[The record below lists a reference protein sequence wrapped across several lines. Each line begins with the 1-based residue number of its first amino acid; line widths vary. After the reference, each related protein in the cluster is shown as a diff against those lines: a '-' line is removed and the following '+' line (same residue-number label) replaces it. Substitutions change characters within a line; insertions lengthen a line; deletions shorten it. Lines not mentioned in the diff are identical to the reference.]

1 MKSNK
6 FILLT
11 MILSLSGCALQ
22 NSTSNKVESLS
33 SSTALIES
41 SITNKDSSSV
51 ISNTS
56 TSSNVESNSSLSTS
70 TNSSENTNT
79 NISSS
84 TLGESSNT
92 DYSEKTLVIDCT
104 NFNTLSYIKLDG
116 VVVNEQY
123 KDEEFTFNANGTM
136 KSKEIKGIKEI
147 KIHQYQVYNNL
158 DVFANYN
165 GTGSAATE
173 KFETGNKEAIY
184 TYTFNGINE
193 FCIKNTAAS
202 NRTHVYSV
210 TITYTGNAMSGSSNN
225 SSSNTSSSSS
235 SSSSNKPSS
244 STNTNT
250 NTSTS
255 TTESTHYTGTYYN
268 NYNLTLTG
276 SSLKQELRTL
286 ITKTHTY
293 KSTYDDLKTS
303 ISKAD
308 ASLTNPSK
316 ILLIY
321 SRKEVNGKWDGAAT
335 WNREH
340 VWPQSKGWFKT
351 SGAGADLHHIRP
363 EDPGVNNTRGSTPF
377 GENSG
382 YTPVDAAKG
391 DVARIIFYLLTRY
404 SESDSYSITSVASS
418 FDMLLR
424 WNALDPVD
432 AWEMQRNK
440 VGEQEQGNRNPFIDY
455 PELANS
461 IWG

>member
-1 MKSNK
+1 MKLNK

-22 NSTSNKVESLS
+22 NSTSNKAS
-33 SSTALIES
+33 SSSNSTSLIES

-51 ISNTS
+51 ISNT
-56 TSSNVESNSSLSTS
+56 N
-70 TNSSENTNT
+70 
-79 NISSS
+79 
-84 TLGESSNT
+84 SSNT
-92 DYSEKTLVIDCT
+92 DYSEKTLVIDLN
-104 NFNTLSYIKLDG
+104 NFNTLSYIKLEG
-116 VVVNEQY
+116 VENSGY
-123 KDEEFTFNANGTM
+123 KPNTYTFNANGTM
-136 KSKEIKGIKEI
+136 KSNEIKGIKEI
-147 KIHQYQVYNNL
+147 KIRVYNTYDNL
-158 DVFANYN
+158 DLFTNYN
-165 GTGSAATE
+165 GSGNPVSE
-173 KFETGNKEAIY
+173 NFVEGNKEATY

-193 FCIKNTAAS
+193 FCIKNTS
-202 NRTHVYSV
+202 SEHRTHVYSV
-210 TITYTGNAMSGSSNN
+210 TITYTGNAMSGSGNN
-225 SSSNTSSSSS
+225 SSSNTSSSS

-286 ITKTHTY
+286 ITKTHTN

-303 ISKAD
+303 IPKAD